1 MSLYRKPIN
10 KPRPRLGGMSSDLPP
25 DVEQRAQTIVQQSAL
40 PAAAPVDP
48 VPAAAP
54 ARAAAARTMP
64 TAPVLQSDSRE
75 TSRSVP
81 LQVIVPEYVD
91 TALRQHLSR
100 GVTMRR
106 LVLDAL
112 SKQYGIEIAPE
123 DLEDGRRNR
132 GRNAR

>member
-1 MSLYRKPIN
+1 MSLYSKPIN

-40 PAAAPVDP
+40 PAAAPVD

-54 ARAAAARTMP
+54 AQAVAARTMP

-75 TSRSVP
+75 ASRSVP

-100 GVTMRR
+100 GVTIRR

-112 SKQYGIEIAPE
+112 SKQYDIEIA
-123 DLEDGRRNR
+123 
-132 GRNAR
+132 